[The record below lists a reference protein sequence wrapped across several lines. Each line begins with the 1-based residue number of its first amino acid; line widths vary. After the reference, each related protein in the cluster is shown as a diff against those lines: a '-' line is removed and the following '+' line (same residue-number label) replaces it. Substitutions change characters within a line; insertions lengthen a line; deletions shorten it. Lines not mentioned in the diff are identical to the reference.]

1 MKLVYCWIDKY
12 HNIKNQGLNFGS
24 EWIYNTTVNSDG
36 SLTIDREKNEKYV
49 DDFFK
54 LDNVGFENVTAIVG
68 ENGAGK
74 SNILEF
80 LATTMLKKIPMQ
92 TFHKESGSSLGD
104 YFFIFENEIKELLF
118 VLHNFAKNKLPK
130 FSESEFISHK
140 VINNP
145 PSESRIIYYSPIYD
159 FRNIGDSN
167 KIINISSNYLL
178 LNDLYS
184 ANSQSDERIE
194 STEFHKIA
202 ETRRQLLF
210 LNDENIKNIVEEILN
225 KLSIPNNVT
234 LTTSQ
239 IALPL
244 TQEGITNELRNIVIL
259 HPIIEKA
266 VDFYIRERK
275 LLTEKLLNN
284 SQLLQY
290 LEFLYTL
297 FVAIIRSTDS
307 EYFDV
312 SKSGENFI
320 PVKKALDSLSF
331 SDNFRYEPEIIDLQF
346 KIFLDTLLDDQT
358 YFNKE
363 NIEEVIDYLEI
374 IAKHSQSRSVSHFT
388 IQRAETLLFL
398 KSYEKLINNYT
409 NEKSPRAM
417 TTGFLDFSWS
427 GMSSGEI
434 AFLNLFSRLYHAHNK
449 IEQANKNG
457 LPNLSYPSN
466 IFLLIDEGELGFH
479 FQWQKEYLKNLISFV
494 PKIFKEGT
502 KIHLIFA
509 THSPVTL
516 SDIPNHHIVFLKKD
530 KDKEVKILSNDE
542 GIKHTFAANIHE
554 ILYNSFFMQ
563 NGFIGAFATDKI
575 NRVFKYLNDELTKKL
590 EKNGD
595 YQPKLEDLEKNK
607 LIIRNIDEPLIRVKL
622 EEKLAE
628 LEEDDPNAREIARLE
643 YQQKLI
649 EERLK
654 NLRNND
660 TNTRES

>member
-24 EWIYNTTVNSDG
+24 EWIYSTAVHSNG

-92 TFHKESGSSLGD
+92 SFQKTSGSSLGD
-104 YFFIFENEIKELLF
+104 YFFIFENERKELLL
-118 VLHNFAKNKLPK
+118 VLHNFTEDKLPK

-184 ANSQSDERIE
+184 ANSQNDERIE

-210 LNDENIKNIVEEILN
+210 LNDENIKNIVEEILK

-239 IALPL
+239 IVLPL
-244 TQEGITNELRNIVIL
+244 TPEGITNELRNIVIL

-307 EYFDV
+307 QYFDAGN
-312 SKSGENFI
+312 SDENFI
-320 PVKKALDSLSF
+320 SIKTALESLPF
-331 SDNFRYEPEIIDLQF
+331 SDNFRYEPERIDLQF
-346 KIFLDTLLDDQT
+346 KIFLDTLLDNQT

-363 NIEEVIDYLEI
+363 NIKGVVDYLEI
-374 IAKHSQSRSVSHFT
+374 IAKQSQSRSVSHFT
-388 IQRAETLLFL
+388 IQRAEALLFL

-409 NEKSPRAM
+409 NEKAPRAM

-427 GMSSGEI
+427 GMSSGEV
-434 AFLNLFSRLYHAHNK
+434 AFLNLFSRLYYARERLKEND
-449 IEQANKNG
+449 
-457 LPNLSYPSN
+457 YPSS
-466 IFLLIDEGELGFH
+466 IYLFIDEGELGFH

-509 THSPVTL
+509 THSPITL

-530 KDKEVKILSNDE
+530 KDKGVSILSNEE
-542 GIKHTFAANIHE
+542 GIKHTFGANIHE
-554 ILYNSFFMQ
+554 ILYDSFFMKD
-563 NGFIGAFATDKI
+563 GFIGAFATEKI
-575 NRVFKYLNDELTKKL
+575 NNVFKYLDDELTKKL
-590 EKNGD
+590 EKKGD
-595 YQPKLEDLEKNK
+595 YLPEQKDLEKNK

-628 LEEDDPNAREIARLE
+628 LEEGDPNAREITRLE

-649 EERLK
+649 EERLN
-654 NLRNND
+654 NLKKPRNND